1 MKKFNTLK
9 RVDWIAIIV
18 AITVTVTALGAWAY
32 LHDKTNQ
39 ARTLKILERKQI
51 ELDIKLQELKKTQS
65 DTKQLEEQ
73 KRELEKQLQA
83 KREASERNKAY
94 AATVTPK
101 TVPARAVQVS
111 GNHSDWMRAAGIPQE
126 QWPAAEVLVQRE
138 SSWNVASRNS
148 IGCIGLL
155 QNCPDKYG
163 HYWLTEACP
172 NWQNDP
178 VCQLSRFYVYA
189 QARYGNFQNGL
200 SHSYTHNWW

>member
-1 MKKFNTLK
+1 MNKLKTLK
-9 RVDWIAIIV
+9 RIDWIAIIV

-73 KRELEKQLQA
+73 KKELEKQLQA

-101 TVPARAVQVS
+101 PAVTVLKQVTGSCDEWIRQAGITDTYHAKLLIGGES
-111 GNHSDWMRAAGIPQE
+111 GCRPNAINPSSGACGIPQSL
-126 QWPAAEVLVQRE
+126 PC
-138 SSWNVASRNS
+138 SKM
-148 IGCIGLL
+148 GCSL
-155 QNCPDKYG
+155 
-163 HYWLTEACP
+163 
-172 NWQNDP
+172 NDP
-178 VCQLSRFYVYA
+178 VCQLRWMSQYIS
-189 QARYGNFQNGL
+189 ARYGSWANAYSTWLNRYP
-200 SHSYTHNWW
+200 HWY